1 MSPRIIGREAWAPA
15 LAVMVSAVLWGL
27 WWMPLRALEARGL
40 SGDWASVV
48 LYGFGALVVLPLA
61 VTRRRRVPGVK
72 RAALAVGLLFGAALA
87 AWTHAILIGEVVRV
101 TLLFYLSPI
110 WATVFGMMVLGD
122 RPSLVR
128 LGAIAAGLGGAVV
141 VLGLEGGLPLP
152 RSEADWMS
160 LVSGVLFA
168 LAVTVTRKAGAAGDF
183 EQTFATFA
191 FTALFAWL
199 LMVLLPAD
207 LAPVDAMTLPSLD
220 SPVLWILAAAATV
233 LWLVPTTW
241 LVLWGAARLDPG
253 RVTILLFLEV
263 GAAALSAGLL
273 TDEPLGWRE
282 LAGSILILGAAGAEA
297 MGGNAASK
305 RSDS

>member
-1 MSPRIIGREAWAPA
+1 VQPQIIGREAWAPA

-48 LYGFGALVVLPLA
+48 LYGFGALVVLPM
-61 VTRRRRVPGVK
+61 VVSRRQRIRGVK
-72 RAALAVGLLFGAALA
+72 RAALAVGLLFGSALA
-87 AWTHAILIGEVVRV
+87 AWSHAILIGDVVRV
-101 TLLFYLSPI
+101 TLLFYLSPV
-110 WATVFGMMVLGD
+110 WATVFGMIVLGD
-122 RPSLVR
+122 RPSVVR
-128 LGAIAAGLGGAVV
+128 LGAIVAGLAGAAV
-141 VLGLEGGLPLP
+141 VLGMEGGLPLP

-168 LAVTVTRKAGAAGDF
+168 AAATVTRKAGATGDF

-199 LMVLLPAD
+199 LMVL
-207 LAPVDAMTLPSLD
+207 APGDAMTLPSLG
-220 SPVLWILAAAATV
+220 SPVLWVLAAAATT

-273 TDEPLGWRE
+273 TNEPLGWRE
-282 LAGSILILGAAGAEA
+282 LVGGLLILGAAAAEA
-297 MGGNAASK
+297 LGGNTGPPRQRA
-305 RSDS
+305 

>member
-40 SGDWASVV
+40 SGDWAIVV
-48 LYGFGALVVLPLA
+48 LYGFGALVVLPMA
-61 VTRRRRVPGVK
+61 VARHQRGRGVK
-72 RAALAVGLLFGAALA
+72 RTALAVGLLFGAALA
-87 AWTHAILIGEVVRV
+87 AWSHAILLGEVVRV
-101 TLLFYLSPI
+101 TLLFYLSPV
-110 WATVFGMMVLGD
+110 WATVFGMTILGD

-128 LGAIAAGLGGAVV
+128 LGAIVAGLGGAAV
-141 VLGLEGGLPLP
+141 VLGFEGGLPLP

-160 LVSGVLFA
+160 LASGVLFA
-168 LAVTVTRKAGAAGDF
+168 AAATATRKGGAAGDF

-191 FTALFAWL
+191 CTALFAWL
-199 LMVLLPAD
+199 LMVFSPAG
-207 LAPVDAMTLPSLD
+207 AMTLPSLD
-220 SPVLWILAAAATV
+220 SPVLWSLAAAATAF
-233 LWLVPTTW
+233 WLVPTTW

-282 LAGSILILGAAGAEA
+282 LVGSILILGAAAAEA
-297 MGGNAASK
+297 LGGNAAAPKS
-305 RSDS
+305 